1 MKIRLKQPNF
11 ATKLFELG
19 MTQKELADKSGVSR
33 VTING
38 IYNGRTCS
46 LESAGKIAKAL
57 GVDVRE
63 LLED

>member
-19 MTQKELADKSGVSR
+19 ITQTELANKTGVSR
-33 VTING
+33 NTING

-57 GVDVRE
+57 GVDVKD